1 MAAGTRRKHRSALAG
16 DTEAN
21 SRALKCPHCV
31 LQPTAAPFCRFCLC
45 AGAATVTKLA
55 KTRSLADA
63 RVVVCAG
70 AMLPE
75 AQLQPSNTEYRSGRM
90 RLGRCCGSGRYC
102 IVWDPRGNLVS
113 NPRRGASC
121 AWPSS
126 VVARPAPAQ
135 RMPWLRHRRAQEPQ
149 TFSTALI
156 EGHGALLQLG
166 LFISLSLS
174 LQLGEGQL
182 GPNLNFGCRRA
193 SRPTSSRG
201 SWTTASPAAGPS
213 LCA

>member
-1 MAAGTRRKHRSALAG
+1 
-16 DTEAN
+16 
-21 SRALKCPHCV
+21 
-31 LQPTAAPFCRFCLC
+31 
-45 AGAATVTKLA
+45 
-55 KTRSLADA
+55 
-63 RVVVCAG
+63 
-70 AMLPE
+70 
-75 AQLQPSNTEYRSGRM
+75 M

-174 LQLGEGQL
+174 LHLGEG
-182 GPNLNFGCRRA
+182 NLARV
-193 SRPTSSRG
+193 
-201 SWTTASPAAGPS
+201 
-213 LCA
+213 LM